1 MKNIL
6 LIGLGRFGRHMAQ
19 ALTDLHHQVLVI
31 DKDEHKVQEAMSYV
45 TNAEAGKGLI
55 KCAGNIVPFESGFP
69 KDTKLYQLMTTKP
82 KEAII
87 E

>member
-31 DKDEHKVQEAMSYV
+31 DKDEHKVQEALSYV
-45 TNAEAGKGLI
+45 
-55 KCAGNIVPFESGFP
+55 S
-69 KDTKLYQLMTTKP
+69 
-82 KEAII
+82 
-87 E
+87 